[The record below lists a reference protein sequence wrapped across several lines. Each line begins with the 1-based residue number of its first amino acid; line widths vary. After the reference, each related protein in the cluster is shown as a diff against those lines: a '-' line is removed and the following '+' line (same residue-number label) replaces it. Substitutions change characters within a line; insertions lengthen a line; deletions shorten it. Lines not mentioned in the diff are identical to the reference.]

1 MNQNIEELGSSEESW
16 DAIDN
21 WTEFCKEEKGEL
33 PKFQLLRRR
42 ALAAAKLRT
51 LIHRL
56 DFEFDRAILQFSE
69 EDMEGY
75 IAGGG
80 EDAWTG
86 YLSTAR
92 QLGKKVPQKDKEDGK
107 LTNAT
112 ARVQHMERS
121 REMVSVFNSIVYAH
135 DKQLKGAVLTLTK
148 QQMDRIVRRNHEN
161 GTHKQREHGNGDGSS
176 KQPPPKSLDH
186 AFVTP
191 RVKSAAKSRQAVSLL
206 NQIVGEKDTLLK
218 DAIQGMERKD
228 KALLTSKNNDFLK
241 FEAQRAKQRQEFRQT
256 KNNRTVAEHP
266 HATKRIRQQE
276 ARAKTTLEEL
286 KERGHKRRKALTTS
300 VKRIP
305 KSQRDSFVRKV
316 SGVTK
321 GSGKAC
327 TENALSM
334 PVPRARR
341 TQKNLDTTRY
351 ARAEVMGLS
360 RRVKADVQRAIQVKD
375 DELGKMVAMMDEE
388 ELRALADF
396 GPTGKEDINLW
407 KRDRRKR
414 SWRRLSAF
422 GMVRNDP
429 SLYRQW
435 AQQRCQRLASQAEGT
450 NTDQM
455 LGTTC
460 ATDAARRPPWSTDLH
475 YSHRC
480 RAQQQQPALKQQQQR
495 QQRASIANLPV
506 SGESNATGL
515 GRMSRKCVHT
525 APSSRHS
532 ARPFAKNR
540 PASAPSGTAERV
552 STRPDQPETARTP
565 SLARLARVFYQS
577 TVASTASTLGERSSR
592 QRPSSIECIECLSRE
607 KPDPA
612 ESTCFQFSSQP
623 EAHEGDASK
632 DDSHAETATS
642 VVQGDRNSDT
652 LRSSDLDGAEKRM
665 ESVRLLWAVSQLS
678 TDAVTKKIM
687 HGYSE
692 RQRAREPNRTKW
704 NKPSRR
710 PQPPAGPRN
719 SQVNGYRKEQGYSA
733 GRRVVR

>member
-1 MNQNIEELGSSEESW
+1 
-16 DAIDN
+16 
-21 WTEFCKEEKGEL
+21 
-33 PKFQLLRRR
+33 
-42 ALAAAKLRT
+42 
-51 LIHRL
+51 
-56 DFEFDRAILQFSE
+56 
-69 EDMEGY
+69 MEGY

-92 QLGKKVPQKDKEDGK
+92 KLGKKVPKKDREDAK

-135 DKQLKGAVLTLTK
+135 DNQLKGAVLTLTK
-148 QQMDRIVRRNHEN
+148 QQMDRIVRRNHEKFS
-161 GTHKQREHGNGDGSS
+161 GTHKQREHGKGDGSS

-206 NQIVGEKDTLLK
+206 NRIVGEKDTLLK

-241 FEAQRAKQRQEFRQT
+241 FEAQRAKQREEFRQT

-286 KERGHKRRKALTTS
+286 KERGQKRRKALTTS

-334 PVPRARR
+334 PAPRARR
-341 TQKNLDTTRY
+341 IQKNLDTTRY

-360 RRVKADVQRAIQVKD
+360 RRVKADVQRAIKVKD
-375 DELGKMVAMMDEE
+375 DELGEMVAMMDEE

-435 AQQRCQRLASQAEGT
+435 AQQRYQRLASQADVT
-450 NTDQM
+450 NIDRM
-455 LGTTC
+455 LETTC

-480 RAQQQQPALKQQQQR
+480 RAQQQQPGKKQQQQR
-495 QQRASIANLPV
+495 QQRASIPALPV
-506 SGESNATGL
+506 SDESSNATVL
-515 GRMSRKCVHT
+515 GRLSRKCVHT
-525 APSSRHS
+525 APSSRHP
-532 ARPFAKNR
+532 ARAVAKNR
-540 PASAPSGTAERV
+540 PASAPSGAVERV
-552 STRPDQPETARTP
+552 SPRPDQRETTRTP

-577 TVASTASTLGERSSR
+577 TVASTAPTLGECSSR
-592 QRPSSIECIECLSRE
+592 QQPSSIEYLSGE

-612 ESTCFQFSSQP
+612 ESVCFQASSQP
-623 EAHEGDASK
+623 EIHEGEASK
-632 DDSHAETATS
+632 DDSHAETTTS
-642 VVQGDRNSDT
+642 VVHGERNGDT
-652 LRSSDLDGAEKRM
+652 IRSSELDGVEKRM

-704 NKPSRR
+704 ETPSRR

-719 SQVNGYRKEQGYSA
+719 SHVNAHRKERGYNA